1 MMTMLLLS
9 LFLFFLALGM
19 FGFVFWTDSFETF
32 LSWLFIVVIFSTI
45 AIVSMCC
52 FVG

>member
-9 LFLFFLALGM
+9 LFVAFGLFGL
-19 FGFVFWTDSFETF
+19 VWSIRTDSFETF
-32 LSWLFIVVIFSTI
+32 LRWLFIVVIFSTI
-45 AIVSMCC
+45 TIVGMCC

>member
-9 LFLFFLALGM
+9 LFVTLGLFGL
-19 FGFVFWTDSFETF
+19 VWSIRTDSFETF
-32 LSWLFIVVIFSTI
+32 LGCLATVVVFATITIVGL
-45 AIVSMCC
+45 CC

>member
-9 LFLFFLALGM
+9 LFVAGGLFGL
-19 FGFVFWTDSFETF
+19 VWSIRTDSFETF
-32 LSWLFIVVIFSTI
+32 LGWLFIVVIFSTI
-45 AIVSMCC
+45 TIVGLCC

>member
-9 LFLFFLALGM
+9 LFVTLGLFGL
-19 FGFVFWTDSFETF
+19 VWSIRTDSFETF
-32 LSWLFIVVIFSTI
+32 LGWLATIVVFSTI
-45 AIVSMCC
+45 TIVGMCC

>member
-9 LFLFFLALGM
+9 LFVAFGLFGL
-19 FGFVFWTDSFETF
+19 VWSIRTDSFETF
-32 LSWLFIVVIFSTI
+32 LGWLATIVVFSTI
-45 AIVSMCC
+45 TIVGLCC

>member
-9 LFLFFLALGM
+9 LFVALGL
-19 FGFVFWTDSFETF
+19 FGLVWSIRTDSFETF
-32 LSWLFIVVIFSTI
+32 LGWLATVVVFSTLT
-45 AIVSMCC
+45 IVGLCC

>member
-9 LFLFFLALGM
+9 LFVALGL
-19 FGFVFWTDSFETF
+19 FGLVRSILTDSFETF
-32 LSWLFIVVIFSTI
+32 LSWLATVVVFSTI
-45 AIVSMCC
+45 TIVGMCC

>member
-9 LFLFFLALGM
+9 LFVVFGLFGL
-19 FGFVFWTDSFETF
+19 VWSIRTDSFETF
-32 LSWLFIVVIFSTI
+32 LSWLFIVVVFSTI
-45 AIVSMCC
+45 AIVGMCC

>member
-9 LFLFFLALGM
+9 LFVAFGLFGL
-19 FGFVFWTDSFETF
+19 VWSIRTDSFETF
-32 LSWLFIVVIFSTI
+32 LGWLATIVIFSTI
-45 AIVSMCC
+45 TIVSLCC

>member
-9 LFLFFLALGM
+9 LFVALGL
-19 FGFVFWTDSFETF
+19 FGLVWSIRADSFETF
-32 LSWLFIVVIFSTI
+32 LGCLVTIVVFSTI
-45 AIVSMCC
+45 TIVGLCC

>member
-9 LFLFFLALGM
+9 LFVAFGLFGL
-19 FGFVFWTDSFETF
+19 VWSIRTDSFETF

-45 AIVSMCC
+45 TIVGLCC